1 MSRVV
6 PSKFMSKQ
14 NVLGVESIKEI
25 RTEKV
30 RLLPQQHA
38 STSYTP
44 TGVNRISWR
53 IPAYSNAMLDTE
65 KSFVSFKAKMSGT
78 GTFDASNNGVFGNNL
93 PIFNRMV
100 IKSSSGLV
108 LEDISNFNVL
118 TKLISLLKTD
128 EDYQIEKGIYGT
140 TEGGSA
146 VGALMNPTANGIVYT
161 IQFDTGIL
169 SKHLNCYLPL
179 FMMDGNGGMALE
191 VELYLSP
198 SSETIKQIG
207 TTATNISYSL
217 TDVVYNLHLLRLDET
232 LCSKFN
238 QIACD
243 PNEQIKIPYTT
254 YRCYTNTLQSTQ
266 NVLHISE
273 NATNLKRL
281 WSTFL
286 DQTQTQSGN
295 VLPFRGSVKEAN
307 GQRIVKYN
315 SRVGTTYTWN
325 EPVQELINNNVTLNY
340 VKDAVFA
347 KDKPLMLAKTNSDY
361 TATRFEDDEKFF
373 IVSNFDY
380 SKEAMNGA
388 IQGISSINSIQLEL
402 SLDSTPSSP
411 LVNHSFAEVGYELT
425 VQNGQ
430 VRFVEP
436 KPGSQSVY

>member
-14 NVLGVESIKEI
+14 NVLGVDSIKEI

-30 RLLPQQHA
+30 RLLPDQHA
-38 STSYTP
+38 STAYTP

-53 IPAYSNAMLDTE
+53 VPSYANAMLDNE
-65 KSFVSFKAKMSGT
+65 KSFISFKAKMSGS
-78 GTFDASNNGVFGNNL
+78 GTFDATNNGVFGNNL
-93 PIFNRMV
+93 PIFNRLV
-100 IKSSSGLV
+100 VKSSSGLV

-128 EDYQIEKGIYGT
+128 EEYQIERGIYGT

-146 VGALMNPTANGIVYT
+146 VGALMNPTASGVVYT
-161 IQFDTGIL
+161 VQIETGIL
-169 SKHLNCYLPL
+169 SKNLNCYLPL
-179 FMMDGNGGMALE
+179 MMMDSAGSYAFMF
-191 VELYLSP
+191 ELYLTP
-198 SSETIKQIG
+198 ALECIKQIG
-207 TTATNISYSL
+207 TTATNLSYSL
-217 TDVVYNLHLLRLDET
+217 TDVVYNLHLLRLDES

-238 QIACD
+238 QISCD

-266 NVLHISE
+266 NVVHVSE

-295 VLPFRGSVKEAN
+295 VLPFRGSVKEGN
-307 GQRIVKYN
+307 GLRIVKYN

-325 EPVQELINNNVTLNY
+325 EPVQETVNNNITLNY

-347 KDKPLMLAKTNSDY
+347 KDKPMMLSKPNSDK
-361 TATRFEDDEKFF
+361 TATRFEDDGKFF

-380 SKEAMNGA
+380 SKEAMGLA
-388 IQGISSINSIQLEL
+388 IQGISSTNPIQLEV
-402 SLDSTPSSP
+402 SFDSTPSQSIT
-411 LVNHSFAEVGYELT
+411 NHNFAEVGYELT
-425 VQNGQ
+425 VRNGE